1 MRGGRSPG
9 FARMSPDIAVWKFSF
24 PLVKEHGDPPRRS
37 LQKHQRCEACGRRDR
52 ASGGAAG
59 AGEFWRHRA
68 PRFRRHCCT
77 AARYL
82 QERFQALACFCR
94 LVLMETSLRSRDTCT
109 PAGSAC
115 MFRNQGREAP
125 SAQSGGFAGYPRAGH
140 PYKNMCIHAQTLKS
154 NK

>member
-1 MRGGRSPG
+1 MPGCHQAPLCGSAPFPWLRSTVIRRGEVCRSTS
-9 FARMSPDIAVWKFSF
+9 AR
-24 PLVKEHGDPPRRS
+24 G
-37 LQKHQRCEACGRRDR
+37 ACGRRDG

-82 QERFQALACFCR
+82 QERFQALACFLKAGAYGNITPKSRYPRPGWQCVHVWKSR
-94 LVLMETSLRSRDTCT
+94 MGSSLRTE
-109 PAGSAC
+109 G
-115 MFRNQGREAP
+115 
-125 SAQSGGFAGYPRAGH
+125 GGFAGYPRAVH
-140 PYKNMCIHAQTLKS
+140 SYKNMCIHAQALKS

>member
-1 MRGGRSPG
+1 MIRRGEVCRSTSAVRRAGGETGRAGEPPVPVS
-9 FARMSPDIAVWKFSF
+9 S
-24 PLVKEHGDPPRRS
+24 GDTG
-37 LQKHQRCEACGRRDR
+37 LR
-52 ASGGAAG
+52 ASAG
-59 AGEFWRHRA
+59 
-68 PRFRRHCCT
+68 T
-77 AARYL
+77 AAP
-82 QERFQALACFCR
+82 QLATSKSVSRHSHVFCR

>member
-9 FARMSPDIAVWKFSF
+9 FARMSPDIAVWKCSF

-37 LQKHQRCEACGRRDR
+37 LQKHQRCGACGRRDG

-82 QERFQALACFCR
+82 RERFQALACFLKAGAYGNITPKSR
-94 LVLMETSLRSRDTCT
+94 HLRPGWQCLHVWKSRT
-109 PAGSAC
+109 GSALRTEWG
-115 MFRNQGREAP
+115 FRRLP
-125 SAQSGGFAGYPRAGH
+125 PRW
-140 PYKNMCIHAQTLKS
+140 PPV
-154 NK
+154 